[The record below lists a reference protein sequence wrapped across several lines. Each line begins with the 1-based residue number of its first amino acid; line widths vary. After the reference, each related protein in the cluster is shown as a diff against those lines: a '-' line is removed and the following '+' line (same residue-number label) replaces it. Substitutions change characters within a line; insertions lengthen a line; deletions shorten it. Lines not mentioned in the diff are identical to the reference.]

1 MKSKGMWFLL
11 TGILI
16 GVILVL
22 LVVLFNGTWSHNNNM
37 DQDHMMGND
46 SSTGQMGDHM
56 MGNNGMDGNSG
67 PMGHGATQDLQES
80 DEPEQPLPIPTALQP
95 DRVTEDIVYYTVEAT
110 EGMSQ
115 FFQDGKKTETFGYNG
130 DLLGPMLELPKGKT
144 VVIDTINRLD
154 EPTTFHW
161 HGLVIPAEMDGGPHQ
176 AVAAGDRAQVRLDID
191 QEPSTLWFHPHP
203 MGSTAEQVYK
213 GLAGLLYVTDDAQTG
228 LPNDYGVDDIPLIVQ
243 DRLFTK
249 DGELD
254 YDAHMNVD
262 GTTGD
267 TILANGAI
275 NTTFDVQTETLRVR
289 LVNGS
294 NARDFDFTLSNGEVM
309 TQIAGDGGPLERPV
323 EMKTIS
329 LTPGERAEVLIDFSQ
344 VEDDV
349 ALEADGVTFTTFRVG
364 ELDKTSIDI
373 PTTKTM
379 ERSTDEKADR
389 RLTLFGMGN
398 MVSINGNTYDPD
410 RIDIKV
416 KQGDTE
422 IWEIENKPDMMGG
435 MTHPFHIHGVQFRII
450 SRDGNPPAEHEKGW
464 KDTVAVAPDERVKI
478 ELSFTETGTFM
489 YHCHILEHEENGMMG
504 QLKVTK

>member
-16 GVILVL
+16 GGILVL
-22 LVVLFNGTWSHNNNM
+22 LAVLFNGTWNHNNNM
-37 DQDHMMGND
+37 NQDHMMGND

-56 MGNNGMDGNSG
+56 MGNGG
-67 PMGHGATQDLQES
+67 PTGHGATQNLQAS
-80 DEPEQPLPIPTALQP
+80 DEPTQPLPIPTALQP
-95 DRVTEDIVYYTVEAT
+95 DRVTGDTVYYTVEAT
-110 EGMSQ
+110 KGTSR
-115 FFQDGKKTETFGYNG
+115 FFKDGKKSETFGYNG
-130 DLLGPMLELPKGKT
+130 NLLGPMLELPKGKT

-161 HGLVIPAEMDGGPHQ
+161 HGLVIPADMDGGPHQ
-176 AVAAGDRAQVRLDID
+176 AVAAGKHAQVRLDID

-203 MGSTAEQVYK
+203 MGLTAEQVYK
-213 GLAGLLYVTDDAQTG
+213 GLAGLLYVTDDAQSG

-243 DRLFTK
+243 DRLFT
-249 DGELD
+249 DNGELD

-267 TILANGAI
+267 TILANGVI

-294 NARDFDFTLSNGEVM
+294 NARNFDFTLSNGENLI
-309 TQIAGDGGPLERPV
+309 QIAGDGGLLEKPVPL
-323 EMKTIS
+323 KTIS

-349 ALEADGVTFTTFRVG
+349 SLEADGVTFTTFRVG

-373 PTTKTM
+373 PTTKTR

-398 MVSINGNTYDPD
+398 MVSINGKTFDPE
-410 RIDIKV
+410 RIDIEAKR
-416 KQGDTE
+416 GDTE
-422 IWEIENKPDMMGG
+422 VWEIENKPDMMGG
-435 MTHPFHIHGVQFRII
+435 MTHPFHIHGVQFRVI
-450 SRDGNPPAEHEKGW
+450 SRDGSPPADQEKGW
-464 KDTVAVAPDERVKI
+464 KDTVAVAPDEQVKI
-478 ELSFTETGTFM
+478 ELTFTKTGTFM

-504 QLKVTK
+504 QLKVTE

>member
-1 MKSKGMWFLL
+1 MKSKGIWFLL

-16 GVILVL
+16 GIILVL
-22 LVVLFNGTWSHNNNM
+22 LFVLFNGRWNMNNM
-37 DQDHMMGND
+37 NHMWGDNSTFEQMDDNMMGND
-46 SSTGQMGDHM
+46 VMTG
-56 MGNNGMDGNSG
+56 NGG
-67 PMGHGATQDLQES
+67 PMGHGTTQAIEAS
-80 DEPEQPLPIPTALQP
+80 DEPEQSLPIPSPLKP
-95 DRVTEDIVYYTVEAT
+95 DRVTDSTVYYTVVAD
-110 EGMSQ
+110 EGTSR
-115 FFQDGKKTETFGYNG
+115 FFQNGKSTETLGYNG
-130 DLLGPMLELPKGKT
+130 NLLGPMLELPKGKT

-203 MGSTAEQVYK
+203 MGATAEQVYK
-213 GLAGLLYVTDDAQTG
+213 GLAGLLYVTDDAQSG

-294 NARDFDFTLSNGEVM
+294 NARDFDFTLSNGENM
-309 TQIAGDGGPLERPV
+309 TQIAADGGLLEQPV
-323 EMKTIS
+323 SLKTIS
-329 LTPGERAEVLIDFSQ
+329 LTPGERAEVLIDFSEI
-344 VEDDV
+344 EDDV
-349 ALEADGVTFTTFRVG
+349 ALEADGVSFTTFRVG

-373 PTTKTM
+373 PTSKKTLTPVNTKT
-379 ERSTDEKADR
+379 DR
-389 RLTLFGMGN
+389 QLTLFGMGN
-398 MVSINGNTYDPD
+398 MVSINGDTYDPD

-450 SRDGNPPAEHEKGW
+450 SRDGNPPADYEKGW

-478 ELSFTETGTFM
+478 ELTFTETGTFM

-504 QLKVTK
+504 QLNVTE